1 MKKKQGFKK
10 IFLPASAFGK
20 IQKPDYLVKYK
31 DEPESL
37 FLFLN
42 IIIKIMI
49 MGAGL
54 FTLFNLI
61 MAGYG
66 FIAAGGNSEAV
77 EKAWAKIW
85 QSLIGIVIVAGS
97 FIIAGVIGQVIFGQ
111 PGALITPK
119 LYTP

>member
-1 MKKKQGFKK
+1 MEKKQDLKK
-10 IFLPASAFGK
+10 IFLLSVIGNIQRPDHLVVYDDSPAG
-20 IQKPDYLVKYK
+20 
-31 DEPESL
+31 L
-37 FLFLN
+37 FVFLN
-42 IIIKIMI
+42 VIIKIMI

-66 FIAAGGNSEAV
+66 FIAAGGRSESIEA
-77 EKAWAKIW
+77 AWAKIW

-97 FIIAGVIGQVIFGQ
+97 FIIAGVIGQVVFGQ